1 MAFGWYSE
9 AYIDSSGQVYV
20 CKKAKLSSIEIEGV
34 RDGDRQDLQLV
45 TTLPR
50 WTKARQVAF
59 SQNRMFVLST
69 DGKVYMYKI

>member
-1 MAFGWYSE
+1 
-9 AYIDSSGQVYV
+9 VHV

-34 RDGDRQDLQLV
+34 RDGSRQDMQLV

-59 SQNRMFVLST
+59 TQNRMFVLST
-69 DGKVYMYKI
+69 DGKVYMYKIEE